1 MGGSRSRLGVLS
13 LVLALLACQGVFS
26 WAARAPG
33 APRELTF
40 FFSAEAWGGTPFS
53 VEEKQLAMGRAL
65 LRGGFERLEQPVAH
79 LAVSPETPEARVRS
93 FVAIFEVDASVRPPR
108 IRTGYELEL
117 LVPDAPEPLA
127 VELVNGVTGV
137 TNIVQ
142 IAPDG
147 AL

>member
-1 MGGSRSRLGVLS
+1 
-13 LVLALLACQGVFS
+13 
-26 WAARAPG
+26 
-33 APRELTF
+33 
-40 FFSAEAWGGTPFS
+40 
-53 VEEKQLAMGRAL
+53 MGRAL